1 MKNRQW
7 ENGKVNLSSFHQQ
20 VTPMN
25 NTNKTEDL
33 AIPTLTVIIFA
44 KQLHAHN
51 GKYEDDNAQDE
62 RQIT

>member
-1 MKNRQW
+1 M
-7 ENGKVNLSSFHQQ
+7 SSFHQQ